1 MDSGPKYAHQSFW
14 NDRYRAHSKPED
26 WYATWKELKPVLSP
40 LLCPAALPNLLM
52 VGCGNSHLSQALACE
67 GFLVTNVDISEVVME
82 KIGGKERNEE
92 YLVMDA
98 TNMPFKDRCFDIVM
112 DKGTYDA
119 LTSETNTVRGDDLV
133 REMGRVAGN
142 LVILVTYGRPEVRSE
157 GLKSALSAVGEWTEE
172 VQQCPLSP
180 SAQLANIARSKFP
193 GEGLSAVLKS
203 QTKLQTVLLELV
215 KHLRGQPSDENPLRQ
230 DHCWVYL
237 YRRLN
242 SSA

>member
-1 MDSGPKYAHQSFW
+1 MDSTPKYAQQSFW

-26 WYATWKELKPVLSP
+26 WYATWNELKSVLSP
-40 LLCPAALPNLLM
+40 LLSPSTLPSLLM
-52 VGCGNSHLSQALACE
+52 VGCGNSHLSQALASQ
-67 GFLVTNVDISEVVME
+67 GFHVTNVDISQVVIE
-82 KIGGKERNEE
+82 KIGGEERSEE

-112 DKGTYDA
+112 DKGTFDA
-119 LTSETNTVRGDDLV
+119 LTSGSNTGSGADLV
-133 REMGRVAGN
+133 REMGRVASN
-142 LVILVTYGRPEVRSE
+142 LVVFVTFGRPEVRSNE
-157 GLKSALSAVGEWTEE
+157 LKSALLAVGEWTEE
-172 VQQCPLSP
+172 VRQCALSP

-203 QTKLQTVLLELV
+203 QTKLQLVLLELV